1 MILLTHSYF
10 LRHDAKQSARMTPY
24 SPLSTLIC
32 AALLRDA
39 GHEVAL
45 YDPTFAGDLASFQ
58 STIRDLQP
66 SLVAIM
72 EDNFNF
78 LTKMCTLRRRED
90 ALGMVAIAKRFGC
103 RVVTNG
109 PDSSDVPAIYLDA
122 GVDAVLLGEG
132 EAALAEIATRL
143 RDRPEETLRDIP
155 GLVLSAGGRAH
166 HTARRPHQRG
176 LDQLPLPAWDLVD
189 ARAYREAWT
198 AQHGYL
204 SWNMA
209 TSRGCPYACNWC
221 AKPIF
226 GRGYEQ
232 RSPSSVATELYAL
245 KERIAPD
252 HIWFAD
258 DIFGLTAEWIEEFA
272 ADVTRLNAA
281 TPFTMQSR
289 VNLMRPDAVAAL
301 AKARARE
308 VWLGVESGSQK
319 ILDAMEK
326 GSSVEEAVQA
336 TRNLRS
342 VGIRVGWFIQL
353 GYPGEEWEDL
363 ALTRELLAAEQPDDI
378 GVSVAYPLPGTRF
391 HTLVKAQLGERHNW
405 KDSSDLA
412 MLFEGTYDT
421 EFYRL
426 VRDFLHRE
434 VQTGKRDDVGW
445 ARLRHEASKHRS
457 ENPVLFATGP

>member
-24 SPLSTLIC
+24 APLSTLIC
-32 AALLRDA
+32 ASLLREA

-45 YDPTFAGDLASFQ
+45 YDPTFAHDLSSFEAAVRE
-58 STIRDLQP
+58 IRP
-66 SLVAIM
+66 TSVAIM

-78 LTKMCTLRRRED
+78 LTKMCTLRRRKD
-90 ALGMVAIAKRFGC
+90 ALEMVAIAKRFGC
-103 RVVTNG
+103 RVLTNG
-109 PDSSDVPAIYLDA
+109 PDSSDVPSAYLDA
-122 GVDAVLLGEG
+122 GADAVLLGEG
-132 EAALAEIATRL
+132 EAALAEIVTHWRHHPCEAL
-143 RDRPEETLRDIP
+143 NDIP
-155 GLVLSAGGRAH
+155 GLVLSVAGREH
-166 HTARRPHQRG
+166 RTARRPNQRA
-176 LDQLPLPAWDLVD
+176 LDQLPLPAWDLID
-189 ARAYREAWT
+189 ADAYRNAWT
-198 AQHGYL
+198 TRHGYL

-209 TSRGCPYACNWC
+209 TSRGCPYSCNWC

-232 RSPSSVATELYAL
+232 RSPSSVAAELREL

-252 HIWFAD
+252 HVWFAD

-272 ADVTRLNAA
+272 EEVTRLNAA

-301 AKARARE
+301 ARARAKE

-326 GSSVEEAVQA
+326 GSSVEEAIQA

-342 VGIRVGWFIQL
+342 QGIRVGWFIQL
-353 GYPGEEWEDL
+353 GYPGEEWADL
-363 ALTRELLAAEQPDDI
+363 TLTRELLAAETPDDI

-391 HTLVKAQLGERHNW
+391 HALVKAQLGDRHNW
-405 KDSSDLA
+405 NDSSDLA

-421 EFYRL
+421 AFYRL
-426 VRDFLHRE
+426 LRDFLHEE
-434 VQTGKRDDVGW
+434 VRTGKRDEIGW
-445 ARLRHEASKHRS
+445 ARLGHEELKYRS
-457 ENPVLFATGP
+457 ANPVLLATGS

>member
-1 MILLTHSYF
+1 VILLTHSYF

-45 YDPTFAGDLASFQ
+45 YDPTFADDLSSFEAIVRK
-58 STIRDLQP
+58 TRP
-66 SLVAIM
+66 SIVAVM

-90 ALGMVAIAKRFGC
+90 ALGMVAVAKRFGC
-103 RVVTNG
+103 RVLTNG
-109 PDSSDVPAIYLDA
+109 PDSSDMPSVYLDA
-122 GVDAVLLGEG
+122 GADAVLLGEG
-132 EAALAEIATRL
+132 EAALAEVVTRW
-143 RDRPEETLRDIP
+143 RDRPDENLRDVP
-155 GLVLSAGGRAH
+155 GLVLSVAGREH
-166 HTARRPHQRG
+166 RTARRPHQRA
-176 LDQLPLPAWDLVD
+176 LDQLPLPAWDFVD
-189 ARAYREAWT
+189 AGAYRTAWK

-232 RSPSSVATELYAL
+232 RSPSSVAAELCEL

-272 ADVTRLNAA
+272 AEVTRLNAA

-301 AKARARE
+301 ATARARE
-308 VWLGVESGSQK
+308 VWLGVESVSQK

-326 GSSVEEAVQA
+326 GSSVEEAIQA

-342 VGIRVGWFIQL
+342 RGIRVGCFVQL
-353 GYPGEEWEDL
+353 GYPVEEWDDL
-363 ALTRELLAAEQPDDI
+363 ALTRELLAAEKPDDI

-391 HTLVKAQLGERHNW
+391 HELVKMQLGERQNW

-421 EFYRL
+421 AFYRL
-426 VRDFLHRE
+426 LRDFLHEE
-434 VQTGKRDDVGW
+434 VRTGKRDDVGW
-445 ARLRHEASKHRS
+445 ARLRHEAVKHRS
-457 ENPVLFATGP
+457 ANPVLFAPGL